1 MTLRTLTALAATL
14 LLAAPALVTPAWAAT
29 EHFHADM
36 LGPSEVPANATA
48 GTGTVDATLDTATK
62 KLDYKV
68 TWSGLTGPAT
78 MAHIHGPAPAGK
90 NAGVIVPLGDSP
102 SSPITGS
109 APLTDA
115 QVAAL
120 ENGMYYVNV
129 HTDAHKGGEIRGQLL
144 KAP

>member
-1 MTLRTLTALAATL
+1 MTLRPLTALAAAL
-14 LLAAPALVTPAWAAT
+14 LLAAPALAAT

-36 LGPSEVPANATA
+36 AGPSEVPANTTA

-62 KLDYKV
+62 KLAYTV
-68 TWSGLTGPAT
+68 TWSNLTGPAT

-102 SSPITGS
+102 TSPITGS
-109 APLTDA
+109 ATLTDA
-115 QVAAL
+115 QIAAL

-129 HTDAHKGGEIRGQLL
+129 HTDTHKGGEIRGQLT

>member
-1 MTLRTLTALAATL
+1 MTHRITTAICAAL
-14 LLAAPALVTPAWAAT
+14 LLAAPAYAAT

-36 LGPSEVPANATA
+36 LGPSEVPANSTA

-62 KLDYKV
+62 KLDYTV

-90 NAGVIVPLGDSP
+90 NAGVIVPLGEAP
-102 SSPITGS
+102 TSPIKGS
-109 APLTDA
+109 AALTDV
-115 QVAAL
+115 QITAL
-120 ENGMYYVNV
+120 ENAQYYVNV

-144 KAP
+144 PAP

>member
-1 MTLRTLTALAATL
+1 MTLRPLTALAAAL
-14 LLAAPALVTPAWAAT
+14 LLAAPALAAT

-36 LGPSEVPANATA
+36 AGPSEVPANTTA

-62 KLDYKV
+62 KLAYTV
-68 TWSGLTGPAT
+68 TWSNLTGPAT

-102 SSPITGS
+102 TSPITGS
-109 APLTDA
+109 ATLTDA
-115 QVAAL
+115 QIAAL
-120 ENGMYYVNV
+120 ENGMYDVNV
-129 HTDAHKGGEIRGQLL
+129 HTDTHKGGEIRGQLT

>member
-1 MTLRTLTALAATL
+1 MTLRTLTTLAAAL
-14 LLAAPALVTPAWAAT
+14 LLAAPALAAT

-36 LGPSEVPANATA
+36 TGPSEVPANTTA
-48 GTGTVDATLDTATK
+48 GTGAVDATLDTAAKT
-62 KLDYKV
+62 LAYTV
-68 TWSGLTGPAT
+68 TWSNLTGPAT

-102 SSPITGS
+102 VSPIKGTS
-109 APLTDA
+109 PLTDA
-115 QVAAL
+115 QITAL

-129 HTDAHKGGEIRGQLL
+129 HTDAHKPGEIRGQLV

>member
-1 MTLRTLTALAATL
+1 PMTLRPLTAFAAAL
-14 LLAAPALVTPAWAAT
+14 LLAAPAWAAT

-36 LGPSEVPANATA
+36 VGPSEVPANTTT
-48 GTGTVDATLDTATK
+48 GTGTADATLDTATK
-62 KLDYKV
+62 KLDYTV
-68 TWSGLTGPAT
+68 TWVNLTGPAT

-109 APLTDA
+109 APLTAA

-144 KAP
+144 KA

>member
-1 MTLRTLTALAATL
+1 MTHRITTAICAAL
-14 LLAAPALVTPAWAAT
+14 LLAAPAYAAT

-36 LGPSEVPANATA
+36 LGPSEVPANTSA
-48 GTGTVDATLDTATK
+48 GTGSVDATLDTATK
-62 KLDYKV
+62 KLDYVV

-90 NAGVIVPLGDSP
+90 NAGVIVPLGEAP
-102 SSPITGS
+102 TSPIRGS

-115 QVAAL
+115 QIKAL
-120 ENGMYYVNV
+120 ENAQYYVNV

-144 KAP
+144 PAS